1 MDNHFATIKIYTVI
15 EFVSETLHVEG
26 FLEEIVK
33 TKCFKKHIEILSNSY
48 S

>member
-15 EFVSETLHVEG
+15 EFVSETPHIEG

-33 TKCFKKHIEILSNSY
+33 TKCFLRNILKY
-48 S
+48 